1 MRTFGLAA
9 LAALALFLAA
19 LSLRPRAADSRPVFI
34 PALRPVEPPPPA
46 EPPTP
51 EAPAPKEE
59 PAPKAPP
66 SPRAA
71 EAPAPRKEALRL
83 GATQLRAA
91 VVDGALTAHWIVSEP
106 EESLGLTE
114 AQKAAIDA
122 IRNAADVERLDL
134 ERRTQAAIRA
144 VLTPEQIAKRNAA
157 EKASFAVEGAPSQPP
172 GYLGISGDTAPGGGV
187 RVTSVTPD
195 SAAGRFGLREGD
207 VILQFNGQPI
217 HDFAAL
223 AQRVR
228 ETGEGFAATMRI
240 RRDGVELDHA
250 VQLGARPK

>member
-1 MRTFGLAA
+1 MRTFVLAA

-19 LSLRPRAADSRPVFI
+19 LSLRPRAADCRPVFI

-51 EAPAPKEE
+51 EASAPKEE

-66 SPRAA
+66 APSRPEAPRAPVS
-71 EAPAPRKEALRL
+71 EAPV
-83 GATQLRAA
+83 RAYRA
-91 VVDGALTAHWIVSEP
+91 MVDGKLMTRVVWSEP
-106 EESLGLTE
+106 EEALGLTE
-114 AQKAAIDA
+114 AQKAAIEA

-144 VLTPEQIAKRNAA
+144 VLTPEQIANRDAA
-157 EKASFAVEGAPSQPP
+157 EKPSFAVEVAPSQPP
-172 GYLGISGDTAPGGGV
+172 GYLGIAGDTAPGGGV
-187 RVTSVTPD
+187 RVTNVTPD

-217 HDFAAL
+217 PDFASL
-223 AQRVR
+223 AGRVR